1 MGQQDG
7 PRVGI
12 SVQTG
17 GLDRDASL
25 SLVLLAHALSS
36 SNAHHCCVLNI
47 SNQYFTMPHV
57 TFSLQVASRFLSLRN
72 VFQGLVHW
80 VLALRN
86 LRAISSNLI
95 PALPPPP
102 PIPSLDAP
110 TAFSGLRDE
119 LVLPCVSSVSAG
131 SAASAVSSAAA
142 VSSAFA
148 VSAASA
154 ISSVSAVSS
163 ASAVSATSAISSAS
177 AISAASA
184 ELIANESQSSF
195 LSSPIS
201 TFQSSLIPVTPNQ
214 LPDLF
219 ISIFVLLSIISAV
232 ILLGGFYFVT
242 NAAKISSAFK
252 RTSRKISR
260 LFRTNPI
267 LYLVPA
273 CVPPVFSPFQ
283 LVICVVS
290 LLILRTGSVRTH
302 VSSHMTSLTRFVA
315 HVSFA
320 FHLGLDHVDSY
331 Q

>member
-1 MGQQDG
+1 M
-7 PRVGI
+7 
-12 SVQTG
+12 TG
-17 GLDRDASL
+17 HRLASL
-25 SLVLLAHALSS
+25 SRPPDRTEMPTYRLFCWPMLFLHRMPTTVASQ
-36 SNAHHCCVLNI
+36 NI

-57 TFSLQVASRFLSLRN
+57 TFSLRVASRFLSLRN

-95 PALPPPP
+95 PALAPPP

-148 VSAASA
+148 VSSASA

-163 ASAVSATSAISSAS
+163 ASAVSAASAISS
-177 AISAASA
+177 ASA
-184 ELIANESQSSF
+184 ELIANESQSPF

-201 TFQSSLIPVTPNQ
+201 TFQSSLMPVTPNQ

-252 RTSRKISR
+252 RTSRIFAR

-283 LVICVVS
+283 LVICIVS
-290 LLILRTGSVRTH
+290 LLILLTGPVRTH
-302 VSSHMTSLTRFVA
+302 VSSHMTSLTQFVA

-320 FHLGLDHVDSY
+320 FHLGLDHVDPY